1 MPWNTTL
8 IKLGVISVVI
18 AGAYIWH
25 VQDVNHKVEQAR
37 TNERNA
43 LVIQYSK
50 QAIKLQDNAYLAE
63 VELKDKIKRIT
74 DDKNKELSS
83 VNTKYINLLNW
94 LSAQSSD
101 SSTGKQTSVSNG
113 TINPEGT
120 GGINQQGL
128 LQGDAVSTWE
138 FNKSAIELIG
148 FAKQTEE
155 LKVYLLSCYKQYDQV
170 LEDQQRFRVDNT
182 PRKP

>member
-1 MPWNTTL
+1 MYWNLAL
-8 IKLGVISVVI
+8 IKLTLVSAVI

-63 VELKDKIKRIT
+63 VNLQNKIKRIT

-83 VNTKYINLLNW
+83 VNAKYLDLLNW
-94 LSAQSSD
+94 LSAQSNN
-101 SSTGKQTSVSNG
+101 TGKQTSVSNG

-128 LQGDAVSTWE
+128 LQGDAR
-138 FNKSAIELIG
+138 NLIE
-148 FAKQTEE
+148 FAKSTEE

-170 LEDQQRFRVDNT
+170 LEDQQKYRTENT
-182 PRKP
+182 SKTD

>member
-1 MPWNTTL
+1 MPWNLTL
-8 IKLGVISVVI
+8 IKLTLVSAVI

-25 VQDVNHKVEQAR
+25 VQDVNHKVEQAV
-37 TNERNA
+37 TAERNSL
-43 LVIQYSK
+43 LVQYSK

-63 VELKDKIKRIT
+63 VNLQNKIKRIT

-83 VNTKYINLLNW
+83 VNAKYLDLLNW
-94 LSAQSSD
+94 LSTQSSN
-101 SSTGKQTSVSNG
+101 TGKQTGISNG
-113 TINPEGT
+113 TSNPEST
-120 GGINQQGL
+120 GGTNQQGL
-128 LQGDAVSTWE
+128 FQGNAASTWE